1 MKSLFILFLCLSF
14 FGCSTTQVEK
24 TVIPNNEVET
34 IPEEEMI
41 SVVEN
46 NQQNI
51 NEQKVNIEIEQYKYY
66 RINSPEGL
74 RRREMPSLD
83 SKVLGVY
90 PDNYIVYV
98 SEIGKELVE
107 IDGIS
112 NYWVKIGHN
121 NDPYTWVFGGYLKE
135 IEPFP
140 EDALDENEY
149 RYTDFKTSYGDLTPS
164 VFDENW
170 ESFYI
175 FAKDFVGEPQQFALD
190 CYDMF
195 TSLTYDDYKIF
206 TGLYK
211 DKLGQTGYFIA
222 KMDLAESKVLD
233 IHIEKSSSQAIVFL
247 KPWSSNSE
255 NLTVGR
261 RFYTEAGYY
270 VSINNLAE
278 TLYFDYD

>member
-121 NDPYTWVFGGYLKE
+121 NDPSRIISISSVLPIGLA
-135 IEPFP
+135 I
-140 EDALDENEY
+140 
-149 RYTDFKTSYGDLTPS
+149 LTR
-164 VFDENW
+164 VL
-170 ESFYI
+170 
-175 FAKDFVGEPQQFALD
+175 PQ
-190 CYDMF
+190 
-195 TSLTYDDYKIF
+195 
-206 TGLYK
+206 
-211 DKLGQTGYFIA
+211 
-222 KMDLAESKVLD
+222 E
-233 IHIEKSSSQAIVFL
+233 HFL
-247 KPWSSNSE
+247 RERTQISR
-255 NLTVGR
+255 VR
-261 RFYTEAGYY
+261 
-270 VSINNLAE
+270 
-278 TLYFDYD
+278 